1 MKDAWDSKRDVLV
14 KSGAFAIEQLS
25 EALSSS
31 ASSNKLP
38 DGLPQIALRLCAE
51 QVGVFTVYIKKFF
64 VFMSFGFASIRSA
77 ENSASLPFFILCKG
91 ISEKK
96 NEFITYQM

>member
-1 MKDAWDSKRDVLV
+1 MIRKVREAWDTRRDTLV

-38 DGLPQIALRLCAE
+38 DGLPQNALRLCSE
-51 QVGVFTVYIKKFF
+51 QV
-64 VFMSFGFASIRSA
+64 
-77 ENSASLPFFILCKG
+77 SLISLLLLYRG
-91 ISEKK
+91 I
-96 NEFITYQM
+96 